1 MQESE
6 SVRILADPESVE
18 AVAARVLAES
28 GDEPP
33 GEDGAS
39 PAPAAPRRG
48 PYRPRGRKTKRTRSR
63 PPAAAKRPAPPSDLD
78 HPAKPVPEPG
88 LTPAQKAEQLQQS
101 AAVLAPLIHSA
112 VAVLV
117 NRRWP
122 DQPYT
127 MEEAHAFTLALLPVL
142 EKRAGGVLAR
152 YGEETRLGLVVFAQG
167 NARKKLAVFSA
178 APDDR
183 GDQTPEEL
191 QQSMP
196 GDVLAQAGYQTV
208 DLARMP

>member
-1 MQESE
+1 
-6 SVRILADPESVE
+6 
-18 AVAARVLAES
+18 
-28 GDEPP
+28 
-33 GEDGAS
+33 
-39 PAPAAPRRG
+39 
-48 PYRPRGRKTKRTRSR
+48 
-63 PPAAAKRPAPPSDLD
+63 
-78 HPAKPVPEPG
+78 
-88 LTPAQKAEQLQQS
+88 
-101 AAVLAPLIHSA
+101 VLAPLIHSA

-191 QQSMP
+191 QESIEAVRGLRVPAEP